1 MEFNRVLVQDL
12 IDLLPHLSHG
22 KGSALGVRGQGVGAS
37 RHL

>member
-1 MEFNRVLVQDL
+1 MQFDGVLVQDL

-22 KGSALGVRGQGVGAS
+22 KGSALGVRGQGVGSS